1 MPEALRQLRAKQSD
15 LFVDDEMYEMLSGHI
30 QETYA
35 RLDATRCEA
44 LRMEADF
51 IESAGKIRL
60 KPEMTQ
66 KLIAKSYKCLG
77 SMEETRKDLLAF
89 HATATVI
96 RMQTNQ
102 AERGYGTYK
111 DLWLA
116 AEEKPNLRSVA

>member
-1 MPEALRQLRAKQSD
+1 MSGTLRALRAQQSD
-15 LFVDDEMYEMLSGHI
+15 LFVDDDMYEMLSSHI
-30 QETYA
+30 QEAYA
-35 RLDATRCEA
+35 KLDATRCQT

-60 KPEMTQ
+60 RPEMTQ

-89 HATATVI
+89 HTTATVI

-102 AERGYGTYK
+102 AERGIGTYK

-116 AEEKPNLRSVA
+116 AEEKPELRSVA